1 MQSLNSFDVRS
12 VQKSQIDLIKAIYKD
27 DPFMQAERV
36 SRHYGIYME
45 SNFSTQMFRW
55 VNDIIKFVDL
65 TRKLEKIGIY
75 DIEN

>member
-1 MQSLNSFDVRS
+1 
-12 VQKSQIDLIKAIYKD
+12 
-27 DPFMQAERV
+27 
-36 SRHYGIYME
+36 ME